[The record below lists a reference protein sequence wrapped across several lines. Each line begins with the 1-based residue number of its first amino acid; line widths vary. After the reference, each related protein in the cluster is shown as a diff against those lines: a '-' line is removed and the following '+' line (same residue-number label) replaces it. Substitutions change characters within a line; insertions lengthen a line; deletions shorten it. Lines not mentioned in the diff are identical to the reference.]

1 MRSAISRSSS
11 SRSAFTR
18 AAAALIRPSQRA
30 TGMGMG
36 SPETGKLPKAFS
48 VSPPHR
54 GWVEVVSVMGP
65 SVERGRRMDVVDS
78 PQRCDRIGGVGT
90 RHMPALWE
98 PAGIYLNTASYGL
111 PPTPAWDALQEALE
125 EWRGGGTSWEHWGIP
140 GEGARAPFA
149 RIVGVPVETGAT
161 GVAPA
166 LDAISLPAAEHGVMT
181 VVDPTQAVGWLP
193 IDASRFDVVAA
204 HGYK

>member
-1 MRSAISRSSS
+1 MGNWSSKSPAATRSAAAAMRSAISRSSN

-36 SPETGKLPKAFS
+36 SPETGKLPTAFS

-90 RHMPALWE
+90 RHMPDLWE
-98 PAGIYLNTASYGL
+98 PARIYLNTASYGL
-111 PPTPAWDALQEALE
+111 HPTPAWDALQEALAE
-125 EWRGGGTSWEHWGIP
+125 GRGGAASWEHWQ
-140 GEGARAPFA
+140 EETNAARATFP
-149 RIVGVPVETGAT
+149 GW
-161 GVAPA
+161 
-166 LDAISLPAAEHGVMT
+166 S
-181 VVDPTQAVGWLP
+181 DP
-193 IDASRFDVVAA
+193 SREA
-204 HGYK
+204 